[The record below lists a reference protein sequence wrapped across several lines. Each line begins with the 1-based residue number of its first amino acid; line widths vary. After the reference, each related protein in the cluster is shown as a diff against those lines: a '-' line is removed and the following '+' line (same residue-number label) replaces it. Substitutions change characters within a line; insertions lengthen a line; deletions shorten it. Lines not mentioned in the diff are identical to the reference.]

1 MLKGKNKPQLEK
13 VAEEE
18 FFPESPVLKELKWR
32 GFIKNCSNIK
42 ALDSL
47 CKNEK
52 ITIYSGY
59 DLSANSLHVG
69 NLMTLMMCRIFKN
82 HGHNVITLLGGA
94 TTKISD
100 PSGRDEAR
108 KPLSDEQIAHNLLGI
123 AKNFTQILG
132 ENIKVVNNYDWL
144 STKGY
149 LEILGEVGN
158 HFSINRMV
166 KMDSVESRL
175 KRDAE
180 MTFLEF
186 NYMIFQGYDFYHLAK
201 NENCVL
207 QIGGSD
213 QWGNILQGVHLN
225 SRILRRETFGLTCPL
240 IAKSD
245 GTKMG
250 KSVNGAVWLAREKLS
265 HFEYFQYFR
274 NLDDA
279 DIEKCLKFFT
289 DLSQE
294 EISKLPLIGR
304 EINETKK
311 ILAFEATK
319 VVHGEILA
327 IEARNS
333 AEKIYESGE
342 LSTQMH
348 EIKVLSGNILDV
360 LVESKIVNSRGD
372 AKKLIAQNS
381 IKIDGNPCNN
391 INFQLQNG
399 SVLQIGKKRFVK
411 IVI

>member
-13 VAEEE
+13 IEEE
-18 FFPESPVLKELKWR
+18 FVPDSSVLQELKWR
-32 GFIKNCSNIK
+32 GFIKDCSNIK

-52 ITIYSGY
+52 ITLYSGY
-59 DLSANSLHVG
+59 DLTADSLHVG
-69 NLMTLMMCRIFKN
+69 NLMTLMMCRIFKR
-82 HGHNVITLLGGA
+82 HGHNVIALLGGA
-94 TTKISD
+94 TTKIGD
-100 PSGRDEAR
+100 PTGRNETR
-108 KPLSDEQIAHNLLGI
+108 KPLSDDQIAHNLLGI

-132 ENIKVVNNYDWL
+132 ENIQPINNYDWL
-144 STKGY
+144 SKKGY
-149 LEILGEVGN
+149 LEILGEVGT
-158 HFSINRMV
+158 HFSISQMIA
-166 KMDSVESRL
+166 MDSVKSRL
-175 KRDAE
+175 ENDGH

-213 QWGNILQGVHLN
+213 QWGNILQGVKIGGKL
-225 SRILRRETFGLTCPL
+225 LEREIFGLTCPL
-240 IAKSD
+240 IEKSD

-250 KSVNGAVWLAREKLS
+250 KSVNGAVWLAKEKLS

-289 DLSQE
+289 DLT
-294 EISKLPLIGR
+294 EIEIQNLPLSGR

-319 VVHGEILA
+319 VVHGEVLA

-333 AEKIYESGE
+333 AQKIYESGE
-342 LSTQMH
+342 LTAAMP
-348 EIKVLSGNILDV
+348 EITIFSANILDA
-360 LVESKIVNSRGD
+360 LVESKIAGSRGD
-372 AKKLIAQNS
+372 AKKLLTQNS
-381 IKIDGNPCNN
+381 VKIDGNPCTD
-391 INFQLQNG
+391 INFELQNAC
-399 SVLQIGKKRFVK
+399 VVQVGKKRFWK
-411 IVI
+411 IILA

>member
-1 MLKGKNKPQLEK
+1 MSKGKNKPQLEK
-13 VAEEE
+13 VEAE
-18 FFPESPVLKELKWR
+18 FFPESHVLQELKWR
-32 GFIKNCSNIK
+32 GFIKDCSNIK
-42 ALDSL
+42 ALDSI
-47 CKNEK
+47 CQNEK
-52 ITIYSGY
+52 ITLYSGY
-59 DLSANSLHVG
+59 DLTSDSLHVG
-69 NLMTLMMCRIFKN
+69 NLMTLMMCRIFKR
-82 HGHNVITLLGGA
+82 HGHNIIPLLGGA

-201 NENCVL
+201 NEKCLL

-289 DLSQE
+289 DLTES
-294 EISKLPLIGR
+294 EIQKLPLSGR

-327 IEARNS
+327 IEALES
-333 AEKIYESGE
+333 AQKIFETGNLDAE
-342 LSTQMH
+342 IP
-348 EIKVLSGNILDV
+348 EIKVSSGNILDV
-360 LVESKIVNSRGD
+360 LVESKIANSRGD

-381 IKIDGNPCNN
+381 VKIDGNPCTD
-391 INFQLQNG
+391 INFALENG

-411 IVI
+411 ILR